1 LEPLAP
7 HRRLDRL
14 DSFDVASFR
23 CNPSDRAWEDL
34 VRRYGGRLYGRILHA
49 LRTAG
54 FQPDSDEPG
63 EILQDVYCRLL
74 DDGCRRLRRIR
85 GWQEKH
91 LAGYLLRVAERVTID
106 YTRRVRAERRRPGPW
121 AGRAKKALDPSAL
134 LASGRDSPEDALLV
148 KERRKLLL
156 QECGRISGPRS
167 RQRNERVLRMALDGW
182 TSREISGAL
191 GGELG
196 PNGVHSLLY
205 RIRRGLEQKRAR
217 MREIRRRE
225 AARPSQN
232 GWRNDL

>member
-1 LEPLAP
+1 MEPLAQRP
-7 HRRLDRL
+7 HLDRL
-14 DSFDVASFR
+14 DCFDLASFR
-23 CNPSDRAWEDL
+23 CNPSDHAWEDL
-34 VRRYGGRLYGRILHA
+34 VRRYGGRLYGRIQHA
-49 LRTAG
+49 LRAAG
-54 FQPDSDEPG
+54 FRPDSDEIV

-74 DDGCRRLRRIR
+74 DDDCRRLRQIR

-91 LAGYLLRVAERVTID
+91 LSGYLLRTAERVAID
-106 YTRRVRAERRRPGPW
+106 YARRARAARRRPGPW

-134 LASGRDSPEDALLV
+134 LASRDSPEDALLV

-156 QECGRISGPRS
+156 QECGRLSGPRS

-182 TSREISGAL
+182 TSREIAGAL
-191 GGELG
+191 GGEIG

-205 RIRRGLEQKRAR
+205 RLRRGLEQKRAQR
-217 MREIRRRE
+217 REIRRRQ